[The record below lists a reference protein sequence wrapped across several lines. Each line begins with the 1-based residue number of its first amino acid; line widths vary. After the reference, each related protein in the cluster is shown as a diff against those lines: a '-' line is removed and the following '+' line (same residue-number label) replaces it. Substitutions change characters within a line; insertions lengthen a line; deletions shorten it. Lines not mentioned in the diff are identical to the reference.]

1 VLAAEDG
8 EEEQEESPEVTWACT
23 CGKPPLAL
31 GDSSPCTGIT
41 FSAFPSPSVFST
53 SEVWHADIVA
63 NTNNAW
69 PPLAARGA
77 GVGGLVSLLWS
88 RQCSPLICWAFLFVT
103 WQGVYLRQ
111 AAPRLW
117 GVRASAVDKVMQQER
132 SMDNRVSLLVAID
145 GTWPTMVWSRKWS
158 QLELSAHVTLT
169 PCVPALCT
177 RDARSQ
183 SLGRARLRNFPV
195 CLRVL
200 HLKRVASQHCCRAL

>member
-1 VLAAEDG
+1 MLAAEDG

-132 SMDNRVSLLVAID
+132 SMDNSVSLLVAID
-145 GTWPTMVWSRKWS
+145 GTGYMANDGLVSKVIA
-158 QLELSAHVTLT
+158 LELSAHVTLT

-183 SLGRARLRNFPV
+183 SLGRAYP
-195 CLRVL
+195 
-200 HLKRVASQHCCRAL
+200 RAFHSRP